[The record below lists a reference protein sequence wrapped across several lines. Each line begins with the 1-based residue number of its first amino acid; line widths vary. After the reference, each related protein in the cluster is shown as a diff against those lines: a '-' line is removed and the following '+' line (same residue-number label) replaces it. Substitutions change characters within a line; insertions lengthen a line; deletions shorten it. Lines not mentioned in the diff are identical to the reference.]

1 MKLGSAP
8 VRFAFLAL
16 LVAALAC
23 SNLPLPGGATR
34 QPQATPAAGTAG
46 PNATAPAATPAAQ
59 GTGAANAHDLLA
71 IAVRLDGSQP
81 SLVGY
86 LDNPAQTPFTPPAG
100 RYFVDVVDDQG
111 MVLSLGAINV
121 NAGKP
126 VPLPASVAGA
136 GGKAD
141 AKQAS
146 LLNTLGKFL
155 VEAELTKLD
164 AYAALS
170 AGFTQPLFSKAVQ
183 PTQDDLNQLVAHNA
197 EISSQEQAVLAAAD
211 TLQAQA
217 PAAFRHPSAASRL
230 AALAARPAPGLK
242 DALLGFFGY
251 ARDTGKRARQRIIDI
266 GSTLSP
272 GDKAD
277 AFDALR
283 AGFKSD
289 AQDFDDLLAQLA
301 TGKLDNNAAQIE
313 SDLRNAPAFGAAAQQ
328 AGDTVGQVV
337 HKEGG
342 ELVTKGVELQVEVIK
357 TALGNLSPNLTKGYD
372 LAEKGAKWAQFA
384 QDLYN
389 NPLNAGEQ
397 LARDKLQEKIAA
409 KITSDL
415 EACCPE
421 IPSSAVEAI
430 ANAVSA
436 QIVDA
441 IPPLT
446 ANATGEAPAPK
457 PDQFTKA
464 NLTYLG
470 FKNTS
475 APGKLGPPNWCF
487 TGAVPDTGNS
497 PVPPL
502 TVAPDG
508 TLTGVCQGAIQSVKM
523 TWNGSSS
530 GTWDANSGNVS
541 WSIKMNIKEAG
552 YPKGFFIVRT
562 LQIDGS
568 APVTEKDGIVTAEG
582 TANYTDNCQQDPKS
596 PGLVPCDPGASGQ
609 PNAPTSY
616 SFSGTVDWR
625 MTFVP

>member
-1 MKLGSAP
+1 MKVGAAP

-16 LVAALAC
+16 LIAALAC
-23 SNLPLPGGATR
+23 SNLPLPGGAT
-34 QPQATPAAGTAG
+34 QHSPATPVAGTTGPGGGTAG
-46 PNATAPAATPAAQ
+46 PNATTPAPGA
-59 GTGAANAHDLLA
+59 TGAANAHDLLA

-81 SLVGY
+81 TLAGY
-86 LDNPAQTPFTPPAG
+86 LDDPAQAPFTLPAG

-111 MVLSLGAINV
+111 MVLSLGALNV

-126 VPLPASVAGA
+126 VPLPASVGGA

-141 AKQAS
+141 PKQAE

-155 VEAELTKLD
+155 IEAELSKLD
-164 AYAALS
+164 TYAALS
-170 AGFTQPLFSKAVQ
+170 AGFTQPLFAKAIQ

-211 TLQAQA
+211 ALQTQV
-217 PAAFRHPSAASRL
+217 PAAFRQPGAASRL
-230 AALAARPAPGLK
+230 AALAPGLK

-266 GSTLSP
+266 GTTLSP

-283 AGFKSD
+283 SGFKSD

-313 SDLRNAPAFGAAAQQ
+313 SDLRNSLGFATAAQQ

-342 ELVTKGVELQVEVIK
+342 ELVTKGAELQVEVIK
-357 TALGNLSPNLTKGYD
+357 TVLGNLSPNLTQGYD

-389 NPLNAGEQ
+389 NPLNTGEQ
-397 LARDKLQEKIAA
+397 LGRDKLRDKISEKIV
-409 KITSDL
+409 SDL

-421 IPSSAVEAI
+421 IPSTAAQTI
-430 ANAVSA
+430 ANTISQ

-446 ANATGEAPAPK
+446 ANATGEAPAAK

-464 NLTYLG
+464 NLSYLG
-470 FKNTS
+470 
-475 APGKLGPPNWCF
+475 
-487 TGAVPDTGNS
+487 
-497 PVPPL
+497 
-502 TVAPDG
+502 
-508 TLTGVCQGAIQSVKM
+508 M
-523 TWNGSSS
+523 
-530 GTWDANSGNVS
+530 
-541 WSIKMNIKEAG
+541 
-552 YPKGFFIVRT
+552 
-562 LQIDGS
+562 
-568 APVTEKDGIVTAEG
+568 
-582 TANYTDNCQQDPKS
+582 
-596 PGLVPCDPGASGQ
+596 
-609 PNAPTSY
+609 
-616 SFSGTVDWR
+616 
-625 MTFVP
+625 